1 MTETPEVVEE
11 AKKNLITRVREGFT
25 YKDGKFSKTAM
36 FASAANV
43 LVLVAYV
50 LSWGAGA
57 TISFGDAFSFA
68 VPAFDTSAAIG
79 LLTVINGTYIGNNVI
94 KARK

>member
-1 MTETPEVVEE
+1 
-11 AKKNLITRVREGFT
+11 LREGLT

-36 FASAANV
+36 FASMANLAV
-43 LVLVAYV
+43 LAAYV

-57 TISFGDAFSFA
+57 TIAVGEAFSFT

-79 LLTVINGTYIGNNVI
+79 LLTVINGTYIGNNAL
-94 KARK
+94 KARRS